1 MVLNFPDAVK
11 KCFKKYFDFKG
22 RASRSEYWY
31 FTLFIVLGYAIG
43 FGLIF
48 VNAQLFWLLMIFLL
62 FVMIPWISVTARR
75 LHDINKSGWFQ
86 AIPIPAGILETVF
99 AQSRQ
104 ESLEIIF
111 LIIGLLCYVYL
122 LILVCTAGDNKENRF
137 GKNPL
142 KK

>member
-1 MVLNFPDAVK
+1 MVLSFPDAVK

-31 FTLFIVLGYAIG
+31 FTLFIVLGYAVGI
-43 FGLIF
+43 GLIF

-62 FVMIPWISVTARR
+62 VVMIPWISVTARR
-75 LHDINKSGWFQ
+75 LHDINKRMVSGHTNTCWY
-86 AIPIPAGILETVF
+86 IRNYICTK
-99 AQSRQ
+99 ST